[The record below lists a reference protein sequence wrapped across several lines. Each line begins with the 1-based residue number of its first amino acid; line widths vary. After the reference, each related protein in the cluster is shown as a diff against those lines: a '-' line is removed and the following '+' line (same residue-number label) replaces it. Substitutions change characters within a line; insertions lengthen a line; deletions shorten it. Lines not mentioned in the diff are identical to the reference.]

1 MALGGGTWLT
11 QNKILPGSYINFSS
25 VAKASATLS
34 DRGYIACP
42 LFLHWGPEGEV
53 FTVTNGEFQKNSL
66 KIFGYSFDAPE
77 MLPLREIFTHATTL
91 FAYRLGS
98 GAAKAQNT
106 FCTAKYPGTRGNA
119 LKTVIASNVDDTE
132 KWDVSTYL
140 DNTTLIDTQTVATA
154 ADLVSNDFVDFKA
167 SATLAATAGTALTGG
182 TDITTLTGTHFQN
195 ALDAFEAYAF
205 NVLCCPASDTTTVAL
220 FAAYTKRMRDEV
232 GAKFQLVAW
241 QSNADYEGV
250 IGVHNTVAEATT
262 VDMPDTLKAPLIAYW
277 VAGAQAGCAINKS
290 LTNFKYDGELTI
302 NVDYT
307 QAQLEAAIKAGKFF
321 FHNVNGEARVLED
334 INTLLTVSDTKG
346 DIFKANQTMRVCDQI
361 ANDTAVVFNTRYLGT
376 VANDASGR
384 EALWNDVVK
393 LIRDLE
399 TIRAVE
405 GFDEEIV
412 SCEKGETAGAVLL
425 TVDGLT
431 IVNAMAQLYM
441 SVIIQ

>member
-42 LFLHWGPEGEV
+42 LFLKWGPEGTV
-53 FTVTNGEFQKNSL
+53 MTVTNGDFQKNSM
-66 KIFGYSFDAPE
+66 KIFGYAFDAPE
-77 MLPLREIFTHATTL
+77 MLPLREIFKHATTL
-91 FAYRLGS
+91 YAYRLGS
-98 GAAKAQNT
+98 GTTKAANT
-106 FCTAKYPGTRGNA
+106 YATAIYGGTRGNA
-119 LKTVIASNVDDTE
+119 IKIKIAKNVDDE
-132 KWDVSTYL
+132 NKWDVGTYL
-140 DNTTLIDTQTVATA
+140 DNLLVDSQTVSSAAGLHSNDYVTFKANATLTATA
-154 ADLVSNDFVDFKA
+154 AQP
-167 SATLAATAGTALTGG
+167 LTGG
-182 TDITTLTGTHFQN
+182 TDIDAPTGAYYQA
-195 ALDAFEAYAF
+195 ALDAFESYTF
-205 NVLCCPASDTTTVAL
+205 NTLCCPASDPSTVSL
-220 FAAYTKRMRDEV
+220 FCAYTERMRDEV

-241 QSNADYEGV
+241 QPNADYEGV
-250 IGVHNTVAEATT
+250 IGVWNTVSESSGTALPSALQT
-262 VDMPDTLKAPLIAYW
+262 PLLVYW
-277 VAGAQAGCAINKS
+277 VAGAQAGCAVNKS
-290 LTNFKYDGELTI
+290 LTNHKYDGELTV

-321 FHNVNGEARVLED
+321 FHSVNGLVRVLDD
-334 INTLLTVSDTKG
+334 INTMVTVSDTKG

-376 VANDASGR
+376 VANDAAGR

-399 TIRAVE
+399 SIRAVE
-405 GFDEEIV
+405 GFDEKIV
-412 SCEKGETAGAVLL
+412 SCEKGNTSGAVVL

-431 IVNAMAQLYM
+431 VVNAMKQLYM